1 MYLIT
6 DLMAVDRDTIEV
18 CKMLNFLYFFL
29 FQNVLIREEKDG
41 SYTAIVADFG
51 LSAKIPDPL

>member
-1 MYLIT
+1 MGEINT
-6 DLMAVDRDTIEV
+6 SF
-18 CKMLNFLYFFL
+18 NFL

-41 SYTAIVADFG
+41 SFTAIVADFG